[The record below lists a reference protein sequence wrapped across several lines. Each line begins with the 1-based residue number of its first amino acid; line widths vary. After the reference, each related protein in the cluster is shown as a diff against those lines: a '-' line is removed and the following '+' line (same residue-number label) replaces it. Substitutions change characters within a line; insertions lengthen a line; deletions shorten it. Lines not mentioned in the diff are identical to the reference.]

1 MKTGPKTATNHC
13 PDKRV
18 KSIVCALAFL
28 ASCTA
33 LPALAQSNT
42 LRVQLNSDIRST
54 DPGTNRDDNTDA
66 VVLHMVEGLVALRE
80 DTSVGP
86 LLASK
91 VEAAPDGLS
100 YTFTLRDGV
109 KFHNDA
115 PLTAQDVV
123 WSWKRYLDPATGW
136 RCLPEFDGKGMTRV
150 LSVEAPNPKT
160 VVFKLERASGLFLA
174 TMARADCGGSG
185 IVHKSSLGADGKWQE
200 PVGTGPY
207 KLKEWKRG
215 QYVDLARF
223 EGYASRPEPRDGLT
237 GGKKAEIENLRF
249 VIIPD
254 AYAAK
259 TALYSGA
266 IDVFAA
272 AESADVTE
280 LRARPEI
287 KVEVAP
293 SMNLVGLL
301 FQTKDPLL
309 QDVRV
314 RRALALALD
323 SAEITRSVTEG
334 LSKANNSVVPS
345 SSPYYSA
352 VQATGYKRDLVQAR
366 KLLAEAGYKGQ
377 PITMLTNKRYEV
389 CFNAA
394 VLAQAMAAEAGIKIE
409 VVVLDWATQLDRY
422 TKGQYQSMAFT
433 YSARLDPSLSY
444 EMIAGAKS
452 AQPRKVWDNADMQ
465 PKLADSMLLTDKAK
479 RQVLFDD
486 LHRKMLDD
494 VPMLVLFNGS
504 DVAGL
509 RKNVVGYKSWAAN
522 KPRFWNVR
530 FQ

>member
-1 MKTGPKTATNHC
+1 
-13 PDKRV
+13 
-18 KSIVCALAFL
+18 
-28 ASCTA
+28 
-33 LPALAQSNT
+33 
-42 LRVQLNSDIRST
+42 
-54 DPGTNRDDNTDA
+54 
-66 VVLHMVEGLVALRE
+66 
-80 DTSVGP
+80 
-86 LLASK
+86 
-91 VEAAPDGLS
+91 
-100 YTFTLRDGV
+100 
-109 KFHNDA
+109 
-115 PLTAQDVV
+115 
-123 WSWKRYLDPATGW
+123 
-136 RCLPEFDGKGMTRV
+136 
-150 LSVEAPNPKT
+150 
-160 VVFKLERASGLFLA
+160 
-174 TMARADCGGSG
+174 
-185 IVHKSSLGADGKWQE
+185 
-200 PVGTGPY
+200 
-207 KLKEWKRG
+207 
-215 QYVDLARF
+215 
-223 EGYASRPEPRDGLT
+223 PEPRDGLT

-272 AESADVTE
+272 ADTADVTE

-301 FQTKDPLL
+301 FQTRDPLL